1 MIGELLMSIA
11 LAGFAMPLLASV
23 AAPVAAQ
30 LVNAGMNIGK
40 QVADS
45 IGNAVADKLKGSQP
59 SLQFPSS
66 NGKSDNV
73 LKQVGG

>member
-1 MIGELLMSIA
+1 MSIA

-40 QVADS
+40 QVADN
-45 IGNAVADKLKGSQP
+45 IGNAVADKLKRSQP
-59 SLQFPSS
+59 SLQFPSL
-66 NGKSDNV
+66 NGESDNV
-73 LKQVGG
+73 LKQVGGQNK